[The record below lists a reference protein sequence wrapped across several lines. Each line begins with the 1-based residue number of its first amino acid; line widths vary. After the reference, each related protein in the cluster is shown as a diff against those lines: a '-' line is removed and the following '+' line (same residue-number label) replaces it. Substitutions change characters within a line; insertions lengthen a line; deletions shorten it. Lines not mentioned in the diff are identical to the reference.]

1 MQRSRI
7 MRETL
12 FRILISRESG
22 ASATTKC
29 LHQTESVS
37 TQLGPSRQLIEILGS
52 PSRTRTYDLAI
63 NSRVLYQLSYRGK
76 SKVRAYSKGRRRL
89 PTPHRRLNPIE
100 IGEGRSSAR
109 QAGFAKVFAAR
120 DERIAPSHTVSG

>member
-1 MQRSRI
+1 MCRLS
-7 MRETL
+7 
-12 FRILISRESG
+12 
-22 ASATTKC
+22 
-29 LHQTESVS
+29 
-37 TQLGPSRQLIEILGS
+37 GS

-76 SKVRAYSKGRRRL
+76 SKVGAYSKGRRRL

-100 IGEGRSSAR
+100 IGEGRYSAR

-120 DERIAPSHTVSG
+120 DERSRRLNR